1 MLHDLTTT
9 PTCGNTISSMA
20 QGTFLFIGDSFIAD
34 FDWQQ
39 RMPHFDVHSL
49 GAANEKVEGVLQ
61 RIAAIEQAVEQPDII
76 LIMIGTVNVIEG
88 DYTFVDQIRRIVIRL
103 SNTFPNAEI
112 IVNSLPNIRI
122 NFLVEEAIYHL
133 NISINTMTR
142 QTGCCYLDN
151 FAKNAKQPDLFE
163 KDGICLTPESYD
175 RWARSI
181 LEYVAFLLEDD

>member
-1 MLHDLTTT
+1 
-9 PTCGNTISSMA
+9 MA

-34 FDWQQ
+34 FNWQK
-39 RMPHFDVHSL
+39 RMPHFEVHSL
-49 GAANEKVEGVLQ
+49 GTADEKVEGVLQ
-61 RIAAIEQAVEQPDII
+61 RLAEIEQTVEQPDII
-76 LIMIGTVNVIEG
+76 LIMTGIANVIKG

-122 NFLVEEAIYHL
+122 SFLVEEAIHHL

-151 FAKNAKQPDLFE
+151 FAKNAKQPDLFDE
-163 KDGICLTPESYD
+163 DGIHLTPASYD

>member
-1 MLHDLTTT
+1 
-9 PTCGNTISSMA
+9 MA
-20 QGTFLFIGDSFIAD
+20 QGTFLFFGDSFIAD
-34 FDWQQ
+34 YDWQK
-39 RMPHFDVHSL
+39 RMPHFKVHSL
-49 GAANEKVEGVLQ
+49 GVSGEKVEGIL
-61 RIAAIEQAVEQPDII
+61 RRLAEIEGRVAQPDII
-76 LIMIGTVNVIEG
+76 LIMTGIANVIEG

-122 NFLVEEAIYHL
+122 NFLVEEAIHHL

-151 FAKNAKQPDLFE
+151 FAKNAKQPDLFDQ
-163 KDGICLTPESYD
+163 DGISLTSASYD

-181 LEYVAFLLEDD
+181 LEYVAFLFEDD